1 MSVTQEW
8 TILGV
13 VIALFAVMIILL
25 VAMRQELKDDMSAM
39 ETRLKDDMSAS
50 ELRLAAT
57 HQELKDDMAA
67 SELRLAATLAE
78 LHQGQRELS
87 QEQKVQSAQLNKID
101 GALEVLVQ
109 QSRPREVVP
118 AAQ

>member
-1 MSVTQEW
+1 MS
-8 TILGV
+8 
-13 VIALFAVMIILL
+13 
-25 VAMRQELKDDMSAM
+25 
-39 ETRLKDDMSAS
+39 
-50 ELRLAAT
+50 
-57 HQELKDDMAA
+57 A

-78 LHQGQRELS
+78 LHQEQRELS